1 MQSLPRS
8 ASNFPE
14 VNSPPS
20 SDLIHL
26 TLPYGAESAKNL
38 SVEAIVSLLFLRRK
52 TNTASE
58 KSSVKANQYLKSS
71 LEAGST
77 GPARSVWTNS
87 SRIVVLASGFLFLL
101 CVSFPSIHTLQSLG
115 LVELICLMY
124 LPVYRLHSCVSRTP
138 TFYYFF
144 LKKNNF
150 VFYQTGKRPGKCQ
163 IPPKFICLYHKIR
176 HVKSSNIAC
185 HRSNS
190 VNANNNG

>member
-52 TNTASE
+52 TNTAPE

-77 GPARSVWTNS
+77 GPARSVSTNS
-87 SRIVVLASGFLFLL
+87 SRIVALASGFLFLL

-124 LPVYRLHSCVSRTP
+124 LLVYRLHSCVSCTP

-144 LKKNNF
+144 LEKE
-150 VFYQTGKRPGKCQ
+150 
-163 IPPKFICLYHKIR
+163 
-176 HVKSSNIAC
+176 
-185 HRSNS
+185 
-190 VNANNNG
+190 